1 VSKDHEQSVNL
12 PPGSS
17 GLRIDKWLWCAR
29 FFRSRGLAQAA
40 VEGGHVQV
48 NEDRVKA
55 SRIVRVGDRLSIQR
69 DQERME
75 VEVTGIP
82 LRRGP
87 TVEARAHYH
96 ETAESEAARLR
107 ARELRRLVTPGP
119 VRRPDKRDRRELV
132 RVLKN
137 RLP

>member
-1 VSKDHEQSVNL
+1 MSKDHDQSIADR
-12 PPGSS
+12 PGPS
-17 GLRIDKWLWCAR
+17 GLRVDKWLWCAR
-29 FFRSRGLAQAA
+29 FFRTRSLAQAA

-48 NEDRVKA
+48 NDDRVKP
-55 SRIVRVGDRLSIQR
+55 SRTVRVGDHLRIQR

-87 TVEARAHYH
+87 AVEARANYR
-96 ETAESEAARLR
+96 ETTDSEAARLR
-107 ARELRRLVTPGP
+107 ARELRRLVAPGP
-119 VRRPDKRDRRELV
+119 ARRPDKRDRRELM

-137 RLP
+137 RLR